1 MFTLQELQRLTSKQ
15 ITILHSFTLRY
26 NIIAKEWKTN
36 GIKQFDGLI
45 FKVNENV
52 MEKVTTTNGNYY
64 PIRDECKQTT
74 DPKQGCITTDALY
87 YETKLN
93 SNDKIDVLL
102 KHGEHIIF
110 SQSYPRHIQYV
121 YDIYDFD
128 CSNDKYCFE
137 IQD

>member
-1 MFTLQELQRLTSKQ
+1 
-15 ITILHSFTLRY
+15 
-26 NIIAKEWKTN
+26 
-36 GIKQFDGLI
+36 
-45 FKVNENV
+45 

-64 PIRDECKQTT
+64 PIRDECKQAT

-121 YDIYDFD
+121 YDIFDFD
-128 CSNDKYCFE
+128 CSNDKYCLE
-137 IQD
+137 IRDWYVGIDVKVCVCHKAVIWTISQWLVK

>member
-1 MFTLQELQRLTSKQ
+1 MFTLQELQRFTSKH
-15 ITILHSFTLRY
+15 IILLHLFIHRY
-26 NIIAKEWKTN
+26 NTIANEWKTN
-36 GIKQFDGLI
+36 GIKQFDGLV
-45 FKVNENV
+45 FEVNDNV

-64 PIRDECKQTT
+64 PIRDECKQVT

-102 KHGEHIIF
+102 KHGKHIIF

-121 YDIYDFD
+121 YDI
-128 CSNDKYCFE
+128 
-137 IQD
+137 